1 MITKKTRQLF
11 TVWFQTRNGGNHPPE
26 VSRSYGTY
34 LQNCLALTLDV
45 FSQDDNVREDISAF
59 KDQVA
64 LARMTL
70 RPIHVKTTTKVND
83 AKSALAAFER
93 FIDWIMDQPLADNYA
108 DLKEAI
114 GEQQP
119 MDDRRRKD
127 KSASQN
133 NRMGVANGSV
143 SKPECWDSYQRLFD
157 CFADRP
163 LTPEAFYRF
172 GIENSIYADRI
183 SATAVEDQF
192 NLLINLLET
201 GLSGNVARHG
211 RNKNHDY
218 LAIRKYSSDR
228 EKSRWF
234 VEVYGRVFPNA
245 RCKIEESG
253 NTAPKQNF
261 SKIAK
266 CQLHRPSKK
275 ENKPSSGMTLLL
287 RNYQCSHVFDDRT
300 KNPLLFE
307 AVWNIVLTPK
317 MIDPLTG
324 HETSGQWPCQFQP
337 IFRNSVRYRFTSCI
351 EKFNVIADKY
361 RDAIYRAAEE
371 VAEQHHEMDAAQRTS
386 FVADVLRQWE
396 PVDTVMEPVNI

>member
-11 TVWFQTRNGGNHPPE
+11 TAWLQTGNGGNHPPT
-26 VSRSYGTY
+26 VSSSYGTY
-34 LQNCLALTLDV
+34 LQNCLELTLDV

-70 RPIHVKTTTKVND
+70 HQIQVKTTTKVND

-93 FIDWIMDQPLADNYA
+93 FIDWIMDQPLAGNYA

-114 GEQQP
+114 GKKQP
-119 MDDRRRKD
+119 IDNMRRE
-127 KSASQN
+127 SAIQN
-133 NRMGVANGSV
+133 NRLGVAKESLP
-143 SKPECWDSYQRLFD
+143 KPECWDSYQRLFD
-157 CFADRP
+157 CFAERP

-183 SATAVEDQF
+183 SVTAVEDQF

-201 GLSGNVARHG
+201 GHDGNVARYG
-211 RNKNHDY
+211 RNENHDY
-218 LAIRKYSSDR
+218 LSIRKYSSDR

-234 VEVYGRVFPNA
+234 VEVYGKVFPNA
-245 RCKIEESG
+245 KIKIEKSG

-266 CQLHRPSKK
+266 CQLHSPSKK
-275 ENKPSSGMTLLL
+275 PSVGMTLLL
-287 RNYQCSHVFDDRT
+287 QNYQCSHVFDDRT

-307 AVWNIVLTPK
+307 AVWNMVLTPK
-317 MIDPLTG
+317 VIDPLTG
-324 HETSGQWPCQFQP
+324 HETSGLWPRQFQP
-337 IFRNSVRYRFTSCI
+337 IFRNSIRDKFASCI

-361 RDAIYRAAEE
+361 HGAIYRAAEE
-371 VAEQHHEMDAAQRTS
+371 VAEQHREMDATQRIS

-396 PVDTVMEPVNI
+396 PVDTGMESVCI

>member
-1 MITKKTRQLF
+1 MITKRTRQLF
-11 TVWFQTRNGGNHPPE
+11 TSWLQTGNGGSHTSK
-26 VSRSYGTY
+26 VSSSYGTY
-34 LQNCLALTLDV
+34 LQNCLELTLDV
-45 FSQDDNVREDISAF
+45 FSQDENIRKDIRGF

-70 RPIHVKTTTKVND
+70 RQIKVKTTTKVND

-93 FIDWIMDQPLADNYA
+93 FIDWIMDQPLAVNYE
-108 DLKEAI
+108 DLKNAI
-114 GEQQP
+114 GDKQP
-119 MDDRRRKD
+119 IDDNRRKERPVL
-127 KSASQN
+127 QN
-133 NRMGVANGSV
+133 NRMGVAKGIPP
-143 SKPECWDSYQRLFD
+143 KPECWDSYQRLFD
-157 CFADRP
+157 CFAERP

-172 GIENSIYADRI
+172 GIENSVYADRI

-201 GLSGNVARHG
+201 GHSGNLERHG
-211 RNKNHDY
+211 RNENNDY
-218 LAIRKYSSDR
+218 LSIRKYSGDE

-234 VEVYGRVFPNA
+234 VEMYGRVFPNV
-245 RCKIEESG
+245 RIKIEKSG

-266 CQLHRPSKK
+266 CQLHSPSKK
-275 ENKPSSGMTLLL
+275 PSAGMTLLL
-287 RNYQCSHVFDDRT
+287 QNYQCSHVFDDRT

-307 AVWNIVLTPK
+307 AVWNMVLTPK

-324 HETSGQWPCQFQP
+324 HETSGRWPRQFQP
-337 IFRNSVRYRFTSCI
+337 IFRNSVRDKFASCI
-351 EKFNVIADKY
+351 EKFNAVADKY

-371 VAEQHHEMDAAQRTS
+371 VAGQHHEMDAAQRIS

-396 PVDTVMEPVNI
+396 PVETAMESAGI